1 MRVRGEGG
9 HPLLLLR
16 HDGAC
21 RPVAPLQ
28 LCRAPARLLERGL
41 DPRHP
46 LFPGRG
52 VLARQ
57 VESTYRFVCSGEGKG
72 LATLPLPRP
81 LPRPLP

>member
-1 MRVRGEGG
+1 MRVRDRVRDEGG

-28 LCRAPARLLERGL
+28 LCRAPARLLESGL

-46 LFPGRG
+46 LLPGRG
-52 VLARQ
+52 VLARK
-57 VESTYRFVCSGEGKG
+57 VEST
-72 LATLPLPRP
+72 
-81 LPRPLP
+81 